1 MKNRAVLFLLISV
14 MCSLVF
20 CLAGC
25 GSQSKETSNETMTLE
40 KYVAD
45 NPETKDQLEKQLE
58 DSSNDATIYDVEFEG
73 NCMVIT
79 GTISI
84 QYSEDDIA
92 ATEKYFDSLSQ
103 QNADLQIDLIE
114 ESTGLT
120 GLTVRYIFLDAEG
133 TEVFSKEYSKSE

>member
-1 MKNRAVLFLLISV
+1 MKNRI
-14 MCSLVF
+14 
-20 CLAGC
+20 
-25 GSQSKETSNETMTLE
+25 
-40 KYVAD
+40 
-45 NPETKDQLEKQLE
+45 
-58 DSSNDATIYDVEFEG
+58 DVEFEG

-133 TEVFSKEYSKSE
+133 NEVFSKEYSKSEQPRIKNKLLSRLIFRPKSSIIG

>member
-1 MKNRAVLFLLISV
+1 MKNRAVLFFLISV

-25 GSQSKETSNETMTLE
+25 DSQSKETSNETMTLE

-45 NPETKDQLEKQLE
+45 NPETKAQLEKQLE
-58 DSSNDATIYDVEFEG
+58 DSSNDA
-73 NCMVIT
+73 
-79 GTISI
+79 
-84 QYSEDDIA
+84 
-92 ATEKYFDSLSQ
+92 ATKKYFDSLSQ

-120 GLTVRYIFLDAEG
+120 GLTVRYIFLDAAG
-133 TEVFSKEYSKSE
+133 NEVFSKEYSKSE